1 MKVINKSI
9 NISIINI
16 KCLFFQK
23 RENVDGVYDD
33 EIKEYTNM
41 MDKVRIY
48 IYI

>member
-9 NISIINI
+9 NIYQYQMS
-16 KCLFFQK
+16 FFQK